1 MRPYKVVLLL
11 VGSLAALLA
20 LALIAAG
27 GVLVGIH
34 ATQRDGDGYYT
45 TSTERFETPTFA
57 LTSEDINFGADPDG
71 REWGPL
77 REIGTAQITV
87 ESSLGAPVFV
97 GIARHDDVA
106 AFLARS
112 AHDELADVSYD
123 PSEPTYRR
131 QAGEVPPARP
141 VDQQFWVASTAGA
154 GRQVLT
160 WDIEP
165 GDWDVVV
172 MNPDAARG
180 VSVDATVAVK
190 TNLLLPIGLG
200 LLAIGLVAGAAVLIL
215 IALRKEGTSHST
227 ALPATARTP
236 VAA

>member
-1 MRPYKVVLLL
+1 
-11 VGSLAALLA
+11 
-20 LALIAAG
+20 
-27 GVLVGIH
+27 
-34 ATQRDGDGYYT
+34 
-45 TSTERFETPTFA
+45 
-57 LTSEDINFGADPDG
+57 
-71 REWGPL
+71 
-77 REIGTAQITV
+77 
-87 ESSLGAPVFV
+87 
-97 GIARHDDVA
+97 
-106 AFLARS
+106 
-112 AHDELADVSYD
+112 
-123 PSEPTYRR
+123 
-131 QAGEVPPARP
+131 

-200 LLAIGLVAGAAVLIL
+200 LLAIGLVAGAGAAVLIL

-227 ALPATARTP
+227 ALPAPARTT